1 MQIEKKK
8 ILKVKIK
15 NKDIN
20 NINKLLK
27 FSDTMNN
34 LYFDILNQTTE
45 SLWWHCTSIILQ
57 YLHLIL
63 FTFNQNVSFN
73 INYLNNLV

>member
-1 MQIEKKK
+1 MQNEKKK
-8 ILKVKIK
+8 IIKVKI
-15 NKDIN
+15 NNNGVN
-20 NINKLLK
+20 NIHKLSK
-27 FSDTMNN
+27 FSDTINN
-34 LYFDILNQTTE
+34 LYCDILNQTTE

-73 INYLNNLV
+73 T

>member
-1 MQIEKKK
+1 MQNEKKK
-8 ILKVKIK
+8 ILKVKF
-15 NKDIN
+15 KDNEAN
-20 NINKLLK
+20 NIHKLLK

-34 LYFDILNQTTE
+34 LYCDIINQTTE

-63 FTFNQNVSFN
+63 FTFDKNVS
-73 INYLNNLV
+73 LNT

>member
-1 MQIEKKK
+1 MQNEKKK

-15 NKDIN
+15 NNKVH
-20 NINKLLK
+20 NIHKLLK

-34 LYFDILNQTTE
+34 LYCDILNETTE

-63 FTFNQNVSFN
+63 FTFKIFTSYF
-73 INYLNNLV
+73 IHL

>member
-1 MQIEKKK
+1 MQNEKKK
-8 ILKVKIK
+8 ILKVKF
-15 NKDIN
+15 KDNEAN
-20 NINKLLK
+20 NIHKLLK

-34 LYFDILNQTTE
+34 LYCDILNQTTE

-63 FTFNQNVSFN
+63 FTFDKNVS
-73 INYLNNLV
+73 LNT

>member
-8 ILKVKIK
+8 IIKVKI
-15 NKDIN
+15 NNNGVN
-20 NINKLLK
+20 NIYKLLK

-34 LYFDILNQTTE
+34 LYCDILNQTPE

-63 FTFNQNVSFN
+63 FPFNLNVSFN
-73 INYLNNLV
+73 T

>member
-1 MQIEKKK
+1 MQNEKKK
-8 ILKVKIK
+8 ILKVKFK
-15 NKDIN
+15 NN
-20 NINKLLK
+20 EVQNIHKILQ

-34 LYFDILNQTTE
+34 LYCDILNHTTE

-63 FTFNQNVSFN
+63 FTFNHNVS
-73 INYLNNLV
+73 LNT

>member
-8 ILKVKIK
+8 IIKVKI
-15 NKDIN
+15 NNNGVN
-20 NINKLLK
+20 NIHKLLK

-34 LYFDILNQTTE
+34 LYCDILNQTTE

-73 INYLNNLV
+73 T

>member
-1 MQIEKKK
+1 MQNVKKK
-8 ILKVKIK
+8 IIKVKI
-15 NKDIN
+15 NNNGVN
-20 NINKLLK
+20 NIHKLLK

-34 LYFDILNQTTE
+34 LYCDILNQTTE
-45 SLWWHCTSIILQ
+45 SLWWHCTNIILQ

-73 INYLNNLV
+73 T

>member
-1 MQIEKKK
+1 MQNEKKK
-8 ILKVKIK
+8 ILKVKFK
-15 NKDIN
+15 NN
-20 NINKLLK
+20 EAPNIHKLLQ

-34 LYFDILNQTTE
+34 LYCDIINQTTE

-63 FTFNQNVSFN
+63 FTFNHNVS
-73 INYLNNLV
+73 LNT